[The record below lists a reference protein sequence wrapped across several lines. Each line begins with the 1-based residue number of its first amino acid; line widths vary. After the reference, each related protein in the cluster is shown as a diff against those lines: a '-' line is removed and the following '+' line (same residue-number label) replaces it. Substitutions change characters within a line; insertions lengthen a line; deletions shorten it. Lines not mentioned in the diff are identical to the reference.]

1 MMSQVKQSLYETL
14 EQLDD
19 EQARLILAFAT
30 NLQKQ
35 GKRSLTLE
43 RLAQGPTF
51 QVPAQDPPVFPVV
64 EPVQGDG
71 IPASR
76 LLIEDRR

>member
-14 EQLDD
+14 DRLDD

-35 GKRSLTLE
+35 GKRSRTLE
-43 RLAQGPTF
+43 RLAQDPAF

-64 EPVQGDG
+64 EPIQSDG
-71 IPASR
+71 VPASK